1 MSAIASELLAPGFDD
16 PVHDAQRVFRGLL
29 DALARPGR
37 IVDLAGSF
45 GGLSELPDTVPSSLA
60 AGLLALTDADTPI
73 WIAPEAPPL
82 AALLRFHAGAPVLTG
97 PDGAAFVA
105 VLDAQQALP
114 LARYE
119 RGTPDYPDRAA
130 TVFIAVPALDGGPSI
145 RLRGPGIAT
154 STTIAPRGLPADF
167 WRERAAMQA
176 EFPLGVE
183 FYLCAGTRVL
193 GLPRT
198 TQAEEKG

>member
-37 IVDLAGSF
+37 IVDLAGAF
-45 GGLSELPDTVPSSLA
+45 GGLSELPDQVPRSLA
-60 AGLLALTDADTPI
+60 AGLLALTDADAPV
-73 WIAPEAPPL
+73 WITPEAPAL
-82 AALLRFHAGAPVLTG
+82 AALLRFHAGAPMQAG
-97 PDGAAFVA
+97 PEGAAFAA
-105 VLDAQQALP
+105 VLDAGAVLP

-119 RGTPDYPDRAA
+119 RGTPDYPDRS
-130 TVFIAVPALDGGPSI
+130 TTIFIAVPALDGGPQV

-154 STTIAPRGLPADF
+154 STTIAPRGLPTDF
-167 WRERAAMQA
+167 WRERAAMRA
-176 EFPLGVE
+176 EFPLGIE
-183 FYLCAGTRVL
+183 IYLCAGTRVL

-198 TQAEEKG
+198 TQAEEEG